1 MTEARRLKEAMA
13 NMRAVRF
20 VVRDVAKLLASL
32 VQKLGPL
39 LVAGTRVALPCGT
52 TVSVPATKRLQHAIS
67 SGLEVADAGLRSVE
81 AFVDTVATDVSSFNI
96 HTNWKS
102 EVLSQYNRQGGTH
115 PWLMMDKHVEQL
127 DDKTRTRTLQDMAR
141 DATAAMNAFVSARKR
156 VTKPTGEKTSTT
168 TSVSTASSSSSTST
182 CASTA
187 STTSSSTDTTS
198 ASTSTNTSTSTSI
211 SISTTATA
219 TPVAPT
225 PSASPAIP
233 PTVTS
238 RYLDVAPRKK
248 QRLSRRGGPDYPA
261 PANGAEYASQYEFC
275 AAMETAVELA
285 GPLCVGAAKATVLAE
300 VRADMRKRKW
310 VTTSESQMKRWWAKY
325 KDPLTRHLVPA
336 NRWKHQGRNKLLPV
350 LETQAVSKAAAKG
363 GCVVFGR
370 QLVQTLVGKVQA
382 AAAARG
388 EAPLPDHLV
397 VISDSTRR
405 RTEDAAEMHPT
416 ASTLRK
422 ANIVARYRDLAA
434 RDLRNNISWAIMICC
449 AMFYISADPLTDAEL
464 AARARNPTWLW
475 WSKLF
480 GEALNWRPIQTKLCL
495 GVDDVTVVAKQGATP
510 TEYEWHA
517 VDLDEADHRY
527 SYFTV
532 QDAEGRNFLLRAR
545 FTMAAAGEG
554 HKCRII
560 MTISNLT
567 LEQLGGQSFKVIK
580 VRGCTVNAGWNPSAA
595 HDPSTDNY
603 GLSRQQEQQPPTNGH
618 GSGNYVTI
626 DTETVTVFRSGKAK
640 VFIDRFR
647 GHAAMAKK
655 SNRSGQSQLYT
666 FYPSSELKAKED
678 DNPLRKGWFEDL
690 HFGIGMGF
698 DRRNAAAVKWLTAEK
713 SDGGLFNW
721 GFGVGAM
728 LTRSTSTAATDARLA
743 AVEYLLEMVYSLLLD
758 ANECVSLSGGFES
771 FLGEYGGKHTV
782 VEPETERSEE

>member
-1 MTEARRLKEAMA
+1 
-13 NMRAVRF
+13 
-20 VVRDVAKLLASL
+20 
-32 VQKLGPL
+32 
-39 LVAGTRVALPCGT
+39 
-52 TVSVPATKRLQHAIS
+52 
-67 SGLEVADAGLRSVE
+67 
-81 AFVDTVATDVSSFNI
+81 
-96 HTNWKS
+96 
-102 EVLSQYNRQGGTH
+102 
-115 PWLMMDKHVEQL
+115 
-127 DDKTRTRTLQDMAR
+127 
-141 DATAAMNAFVSARKR
+141 
-156 VTKPTGEKTSTT
+156 
-168 TSVSTASSSSSTST
+168 
-182 CASTA
+182 
-187 STTSSSTDTTS
+187 
-198 ASTSTNTSTSTSI
+198 
-211 SISTTATA
+211 
-219 TPVAPT
+219 
-225 PSASPAIP
+225 
-233 PTVTS
+233 
-238 RYLDVAPRKK
+238 
-248 QRLSRRGGPDYPA
+248 
-261 PANGAEYASQYEFC
+261 
-275 AAMETAVELA
+275 
-285 GPLCVGAAKATVLAE
+285 
-300 VRADMRKRKW
+300 
-310 VTTSESQMKRWWAKY
+310 
-325 KDPLTRHLVPA
+325 
-336 NRWKHQGRNKLLPV
+336 
-350 LETQAVSKAAAKG
+350 
-363 GCVVFGR
+363 
-370 QLVQTLVGKVQA
+370 
-382 AAAARG
+382 
-388 EAPLPDHLV
+388 
-397 VISDSTRR
+397 
-405 RTEDAAEMHPT
+405 MHPT

-666 FYPSSELKAKED
+666 FYPSSELKTKDD

-698 DRRNAAAVKWLTAEK
+698 DRRNAAAVKWLTDEK

>member
-156 VTKPTGEKTSTT
+156 VNKPPGEKTSTT

-187 STTSSSTDTTS
+187 STTSSSTGTTS

-350 LETQAVSKAAAKG
+350 LETQAVFKAAAKG
-363 GCVVFGR
+363 GRVVFGR

-603 GLSRQQEQQPPTNGH
+603 GLLLLQTGGGDVDVENTKYIYENEIEPMIEAIRMEDPTYDARARRPKDTAVLMADGAICPLKYS
-618 GSGNYVTI
+618 GSH
-626 DTETVTVFRSGKAK
+626 DTLER
-640 VFIDRFR
+640 
-647 GHAAMAKK
+647 HARLGVRM
-655 SNRSGQSQLYT
+655 
-666 FYPSSELKAKED
+666 LKTAAGCS
-678 DNPLRKGWFEDL
+678 P
-690 HFGIGMGF
+690 IQ
-698 DRRNAAAVKWLTAEK
+698 AAVRFSVVL
-713 SDGGLFNW
+713 
-721 GFGVGAM
+721 
-728 LTRSTSTAATDARLA
+728 LA
-743 AVEYLLEMVYSLLLD
+743 
-758 ANECVSLSGGFES
+758 G
-771 FLGEYGGKHTV
+771 FLGQ
-782 VEPETERSEE
+782 